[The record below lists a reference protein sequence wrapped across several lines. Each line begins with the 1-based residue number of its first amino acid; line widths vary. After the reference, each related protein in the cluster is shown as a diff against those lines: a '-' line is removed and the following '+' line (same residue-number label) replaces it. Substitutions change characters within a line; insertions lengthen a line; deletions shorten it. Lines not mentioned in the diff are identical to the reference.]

1 MELGMNINEI
11 ILFSL
16 VAGVAVIAFSMQLN
30 APFREFPFIGIAAF
44 VTQFIYMFTYYQ
56 VYNII
61 YATLV
66 SSIFLTIISRILAYN
81 RRLPITIFLV
91 PGFWPIAPGAIVYKA
106 TFCFINNNMLSA
118 EQFMILSVQV
128 AGAITIGLSFV
139 FVIPQKY
146 FNINIPILQFNRNG
160 AFYE

>member
-1 MELGMNINEI
+1 MELYEI

-16 VAGVAVIAFSMQLN
+16 VAGVSVIAFSMQLN
-30 APFREFPFIGIAAF
+30 APFREFPFIGLAAF
-44 VTQFIYMFTYYQ
+44 VTQFIYMFTFYQ
-56 VYNII
+56 IYNMI

-81 RRLPITIFLV
+81 RRVPITIFLI

-118 EQFMILSVQV
+118 EQFIILSIQV
-128 AGAITIGLSFV
+128 AGAITIGLSLV
-139 FVIPQKY
+139 FIFPQKY
-146 FNINIPILQFNRNG
+146 FNISVPFFKINRNG

>member
-1 MELGMNINEI
+1 MGIYEI

-16 VAGVAVIAFSMQLN
+16 VAGVAVISFSMQLN
-30 APFREFPFIGIAAF
+30 APFREFPYIGLAAF
-44 VTQFIYMFTYYQ
+44 VTQFIYMLIYYQ
-56 VYNII
+56 AYNMI

-66 SSIFLTIISRILAYN
+66 SSIFLTIISRMLAYN
-81 RRLPITIFLV
+81 RRVPITIFLI

-106 TFCFINNNMLSA
+106 TFCFINNNMISA
-118 EQFMILSVQV
+118 EQFIILSIQV

-139 FVIPQKY
+139 FIVPQKY
-146 FNINIPILQFNRNG
+146 FNVKIPIFQLNRNG